1 MFNSVERQKNDK
13 ALIKSV
19 QQAESYS
26 SLNTKARADLR
37 ASTLYKKD
45 WGDYKYLPL
54 LVNNAIAFSNTYQ
67 QKQKE
72 LGFTIGE
79 NLHSRYWD
87 NIKNN
92 SAELYTCFKSI
103 LSDLNDGYM
112 NYQIFG
118 DYLHK
123 FNKLLASGILLD
135 HSELHSEEI
144 NTYTQYS
151 DKN

>member
-26 SLNTKARADLR
+26 SLNTKARAESR
-37 ASTLYKKD
+37 ASTLYKKEEN
-45 WGDYKYLPL
+45 YQNLPS

-72 LGFTIGE
+72 LGFTVGE

-87 NIKNN
+87 DIKTN
-92 SAELYTCFKSI
+92 STQLYVCFKSI